1 MNCSPESGTE
11 IKRRRLPALRLFGRI
26 LLLGLA
32 LSILGCAT
40 TSPKNTSNAC
50 RIFSGR
56 KSWYK
61 ATKKS
66 YKKWGVPIYVQLAI
80 IRQESNFD
88 EDAKPPRKRLLW
100 VIPWTRPSSAYGYAQ
115 VIDETW
121 EWYKDSTGRW
131 FADRD
136 DFSDVA
142 DFIGWYGRIS
152 HRKLG
157 ISKDDAYRQYLAY
170 HEGHGGYKRKTY
182 RKKKWLRD
190 VARKVEGNSKR
201 YRKQLR
207 KCEED
212 LNRSWFWPF

>member
-1 MNCSPESGTE
+1 VNARARVVAS
-11 IKRRRLPALRLFGRI
+11 
-26 LLLGLA
+26 LLLFSLA

-40 TSPKNTSNAC
+40 TTPRNTSNAC

-56 KSWYK
+56 TSWYK
-61 ATKKS
+61 ATRKS
-66 YKKWGVPIYVQLAI
+66 HQKWGIPIHVQLAI

-88 EDAKPPRKRLLW
+88 EDAKPPRQRLLW
-100 VIPWTRPSSAYGYAQ
+100 IIPWTRPSSAYGYAQ

-121 EWYKDSTGRW
+121 DWYKDSTGRW

-136 DFSDVA
+136 DFGDVA

-157 ISKDDAYRQYLAY
+157 IAKDDAYRQYLAY
-170 HEGHGGYKRKTY
+170 HEGHAGYRKKTY

-190 VARKVEGNSKR
+190 VARKVDRNAKR
-201 YRKQLR
+201 YEKQLR
-207 KCEED
+207 TCEAD